1 MRRRV
6 SIAILK
12 AERFTEA
19 WRGRFFDCLAEV
31 DKLPE
36 RYQDL
41 VGPLWRLFGEVIP
54 DLFKKAT
61 GKDC

>member
-1 MRRRV
+1 V

-19 WRGRFFDCLAEV
+19 RRGCFFNCLAEV
-31 DKLPE
+31 DQLPE

-41 VGPLWRLFGEVIP
+41 VRALARLSGEVIP
-54 DLFKKAT
+54 DSFEKAM